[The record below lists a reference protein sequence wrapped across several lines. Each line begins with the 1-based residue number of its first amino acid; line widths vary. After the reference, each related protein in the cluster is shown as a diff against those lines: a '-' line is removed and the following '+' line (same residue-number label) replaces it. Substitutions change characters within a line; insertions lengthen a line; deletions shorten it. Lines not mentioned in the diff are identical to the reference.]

1 MNKVRE
7 LKIDSTL
14 WATPARIINLLDF
27 NPEKLTIDK
36 ELNSIHNTPDASSKD
51 LMNIHQVRYENGGFY
66 LTIDNIKGYF
76 RLDDNIGGNLDMILT
91 DDQKNKY
98 HQVWKEVFKLV
109 NNENGELKLHEKIR
123 LFDSDLPIEKIFKI
137 PSITIVI
144 KSLIEKDN
152 KLYLEHSLNNCLY
165 EI

>member
-1 MNKVRE
+1 MYKMNKVRE
-7 LKIDSTL
+7 LKTDNTL

-27 NPEKLTIDK
+27 DPEKLTIDK
-36 ELNSIHNTPDASSKD
+36 APH
-51 LMNIHQVRYENGGFY
+51 IHQVRYQNGGFY

-76 RLDDNIGGNLDMILT
+76 KLDDNISSILDMILT

-109 NNENGELKLHEKIR
+109 NNENGKLKLHEKIR
-123 LFDSDLPIEKIFKI
+123 LCDIDLPIEKIFKI

-144 KSLIEKDN
+144 KSLIEKEN
-152 KLYLEHSLNNCLY
+152 IVCTKYKIEL
-165 EI
+165 